1 MFQRNEL
8 IDQKILVEGFT
19 PLSRGVLDTL
29 QSLQCR
35 AVLICLLIF
44 PTHLCFGASP
54 LDRLAE
60 AVRFKTVSSQNS
72 AEIDYEAFQG
82 LNEFLARTYPR
93 TFDQLEVEYINT
105 HSILLRWLGSDPG
118 QHPVLFT
125 AHTDVVPIEI
135 GTEGDWQHPPFAGVI
150 ENNTLYGRGTLDDK
164 QGVISLLEATET
176 LLEEDFKPRRTLV
189 FGFGHDEEIGGENG
203 AAALAERMREL
214 NLSFDWMVD
223 EGGFVVSNT
232 PLLPGRDL
240 AMINV
245 AEKGYVTLTLSTE
258 APGGHSS
265 SPASTGA
272 IGTLA
277 RALDRIESNPFD
289 PKLVEP
295 MRSALAMMSPE
306 MSQPERFLF
315 NNLWLFD
322 RLIAGQMAK
331 DSITQ
336 PMVRTTTAL
345 TMFNAGVKEN
355 VIPQRAEA
363 KVNFR
368 LLPGDTVEELI
379 ATITD
384 IVDDPTVNISN
395 DRWTDRPGIADANGD
410 GFAVISAATSAVYP
424 DALIIP
430 SLLQATTDTRH
441 YVNLAKDQYR
451 FHGNSV
457 TTEQARS
464 VHGTNEYISR
474 DSFNNAISVAR
485 GMVKGAGKGR

>member
-19 PLSRGVLDTL
+19 PLSQGVLDTL
-29 QSLQCR
+29 QILQCR

-105 HSILLRWLGSDPG
+105 HSILLRWLGSDPE
-118 QHPVLFT
+118 QNPVLFT

-176 LLEEDFKPRRTLV
+176 LLEEGFKPRRTLV

-395 DRWTDRPGIADANGD
+395 DRWSDRPGVADANGD

-485 GMVKGAGKGR
+485 GMLQGAGEGR

>member
-1 MFQRNEL
+1 
-8 IDQKILVEGFT
+8 
-19 PLSRGVLDTL
+19 
-29 QSLQCR
+29 
-35 AVLICLLIF
+35 
-44 PTHLCFGASP
+44 
-54 LDRLAE
+54 
-60 AVRFKTVSSQNS
+60 
-72 AEIDYEAFQG
+72 
-82 LNEFLARTYPR
+82 
-93 TFDQLEVEYINT
+93 
-105 HSILLRWLGSDPG
+105 
-118 QHPVLFT
+118 
-125 AHTDVVPIEI
+125 VPIEI

-176 LLEEDFKPRRTLV
+176 LLEEGFKPRRTLV

-395 DRWTDRPGIADANGD
+395 DRWSDRPGVADANGD